1 MDFNSPGIQHLA
13 CTFIKSVVNSGH
25 YDIDALEDVPSIT
38 ITALTG
44 RPLQVKGKTNDECLT
59 ELNYLLKKPQPDSL
73 LKERLADNCRII
85 CKAMA
90 LNKECE
96 PLLQLSVL
104 CSVNFG
110 LADFISNHL
119 YYTTNKLNVLVAS
132 ALGIDLLTLETAT
145 LAISKTGMFPQ
156 ACNEVIGILH
166 LPKTLV
172 NNVVNIDAKNFKELV
187 SGCFEVLPKSELS
200 LTDFP
205 HLNLEYLTEFMKQ
218 AIRQKIHGVNILIYG
233 DSGVGKTELT
243 KVLAH
248 YCKSSLMA
256 VTAQGEAYQ
265 VKQDE
270 LTSELNAA
278 TLRLQYHGL
287 LQSILVNE
295 TRSLL
300 LIDECENLFFAH
312 LGEKKI
318 SKDRLHQVLS
328 GNALP
333 TIWITNHIDQIEDS
347 CIRRFSYILEV
358 TTPPAAIKKQILSKP
373 LKNLRITPA
382 FKEVLSQ
389 IDDLAPAHVAQ
400 AANVARLINITGK
413 KAESCIEE
421 HIEQTLTACGLQASK
436 PRYQAE
442 LPFDKKY
449 INLKGDMNNID
460 ALIKAVT
467 HFDGARALL
476 FGEPGT
482 GKTALVNHLAECLE
496 QELITVKC
504 SDVLGKYVGE
514 SEQNIARIFRQ
525 AQQQNAILFI
535 DEVDSLLSSR
545 ALLTNQFERQLVNQI
560 LVEIEN
566 SELTIFAATNY
577 AKNLDKALLRRFDF
591 KLTLDYLNQQQALKL
606 YQEVV
611 GKADTE
617 QRFKLKQLARLTPAE
632 FALIARRNR
641 LNRKPL
647 PHNQV
652 IQILKEE
659 NDRKQQNQ
667 SIGFI
672 K

>member
-44 RPLQVKGKTNDECLT
+44 RPLQVRGKTNEECLT
-59 ELNYLLKKPQPDSL
+59 ELNYLLKKPQPNSL

-85 CKAMA
+85 CKAMS
-90 LNKECE
+90 LGKKCE

-145 LAISKTGMFPQ
+145 LAISKTGLFPQ
-156 ACNEVIGILH
+156 TCNEVIGILH

-200 LTDFP
+200 LTDYP
-205 HLNLEYLTEFMKQ
+205 HLNLEFLTEFMKQ
-218 AIRQKIHGVNILIYG
+218 VVQQKTLGVSVLLYG
-233 DSGVGKTELT
+233 PAGAGKTELS

-256 VTAQGEAYQ
+256 VTAQGEMYQ
-265 VKQDE
+265 TKQDE

-278 TLRLQYHGL
+278 ALRFQHHGL
-287 LQSILVNE
+287 LQAMLATE
-295 TRSLL
+295 THSLL
-300 LIDECENLFFAH
+300 LVDECEHFFETPFR
-312 LGEKKI
+312 GQKI
-318 SKDRLHQVLS
+318 SKNRLQQLLCD
-328 GNALP
+328 NAIP
-333 TIWITNHIDQIEDS
+333 TIFICNDISEIEPS
-347 CIRRFSYILEV
+347 YIRRFSYVLEMP
-358 TTPPAAIKKQILSKP
+358 TPSSAMKKKIVRRQ
-373 LKNLRITPA
+373 LKNLRITPD
-382 FKEVLSQ
+382 FKESLSK
-389 IDDLAPAHVAQ
+389 IEDITPAHVVQ

-413 KAESCIEE
+413 KAEQCIKE
-421 HIEQTLTACGLQASK
+421 HIEQTLTACGLQTSK

-449 INLKGDMNNID
+449 INLKGDMANID

-467 HFDGARALL
+467 YFDGTRALL

-482 GKTALVNHLAECLE
+482 GKTYLVNHLAECLE
-496 QELITVKC
+496 QELITIKC

-514 SEQNIARIFRQ
+514 SEQNIARIFSQ

-566 SELTIFAATNY
+566 SELTVFAATNY
-577 AKNLDKALLRRFDF
+577 ARNLDKALLRRFDF
-591 KLTLDYLNQQQALKL
+591 KLTLDYLNQQQVLKL

-611 GKADTE
+611 GKVDAE
-617 QRFKLKQLARLTPAE
+617 QRIKLNKLTRLTPAE
-632 FALIARRNR
+632 FSLIARRNR
-641 LNRKPL
+641 LNRKAL

-659 NDRKQQNQ
+659 NDRKQSQKA
-667 SIGFI
+667 IGFI